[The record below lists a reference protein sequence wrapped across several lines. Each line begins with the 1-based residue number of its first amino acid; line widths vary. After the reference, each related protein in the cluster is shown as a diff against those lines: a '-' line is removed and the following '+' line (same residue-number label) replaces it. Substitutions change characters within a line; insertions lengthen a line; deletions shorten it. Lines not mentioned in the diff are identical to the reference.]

1 MKASLFLFILFFLSL
16 SLFRLDNINRQILS
30 NYKAQDSE
38 LALLMREMHEQA
50 KLLKLLLVNDEDL
63 EPYEIDVDF
72 ILEAEPTRPSVQ
84 GDEFESFA
92 RYFLKSNSDI
102 FQNPGI
108 ENYNIM
114 VESCVACHKEFCPGP
129 VRTIQKLKIIAP
141 S

>member
-1 MKASLFLFILFFLSL
+1 MKAALFLISLFVLSIMLFQS
-16 SLFRLDNINRQILS
+16 DKVNRQELS
-30 NYKAQDSE
+30 NYNTQDSE

-50 KLLKLLLVNDEDL
+50 KLLKLLLVNGEDIDQ
-63 EPYEIDVDF
+63 YEADVDF

-92 RYFLKSNSDI
+92 RYFLKTNKEI
-102 FQNPGI
+102 YQNPGI
-108 ENYNIM
+108 DNYNIM

-129 VRTIQKLKIIAP
+129 VRTIQKLRIKVP

>member
-1 MKASLFLFILFFLSL
+1 MKASLFLISLFFLSII
-16 SLFRLDNINRQILS
+16 LFRSDKINRQELS

-50 KLLKLLLVNDEDL
+50 KLLKLLLLNGEDID
-63 EPYEIDVDF
+63 PYEAEADF
-72 ILEAEPTRPSVQ
+72 ILEAEPTRPSVK

-92 RYFLKSNSDI
+92 RYFLKSNKDI
-102 FQNPGI
+102 YQNPGI

-129 VRTIQKLKIIAP
+129 VRTIQKLRIKAP

>member
-1 MKASLFLFILFFLSL
+1 MLFQS
-16 SLFRLDNINRQILS
+16 DKVNRQELS
-30 NYKAQDSE
+30 NYNTQDSE

-50 KLLKLLLVNDEDL
+50 KLLKLLLVNGEDIDQ
-63 EPYEIDVDF
+63 YEADVDF

-92 RYFLKSNSDI
+92 RYFLKTNKEI
-102 FQNPGI
+102 YQNPGI
-108 ENYNIM
+108 DNYNIM

-129 VRTIQKLKIIAP
+129 VRTIQKLRIKVP